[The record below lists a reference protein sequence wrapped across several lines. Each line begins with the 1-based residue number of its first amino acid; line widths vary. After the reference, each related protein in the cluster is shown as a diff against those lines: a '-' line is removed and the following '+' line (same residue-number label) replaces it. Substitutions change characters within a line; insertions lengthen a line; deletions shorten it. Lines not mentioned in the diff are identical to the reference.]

1 MNTKDNRVHWKVY
14 EWVYCHIYRKV
25 YKIYTFKY
33 SDRRAGRYMKYC
45 TILYTKVYTKYIQA
59 WNTKVYHFVYKRWIE
74 KVYKKYTIRKN
85 SDPWKNIQK
94 SIQNGTE
101 EKGVANYI

>member
-1 MNTKDNRVHWKVY
+1 M
-14 EWVYCHIYRKV
+14 YCHVYRKV

-33 SDRRAGRYMKYC
+33 TDRRAGRYMKYC

-74 KVYKKYTIRKN
+74 KVYKIIQSERIVSRGKIYRKVYKTVQKKKEWLTIFN
-85 SDPWKNIQK
+85 TIIC
-94 SIQNGTE
+94 IQN
-101 EKGVANYI
+101 NH